1 MANVRAPAFPFPLLA
16 SVSVLAWVGFAL
28 VFRLLW
34 APGTEPGDGMG
45 PWLLWMGIGMPIFV
59 AVGALLLRTL
69 RVPAASWPLAAIA
82 LTAPALCCDVLTF
95 TWFEAWY
102 PGGGS
107 ADDRRYAALIVG
119 GVGILQLALVALS
132 RTPFAGAPTG
142 EAS

>member
-1 MANVRAPAFPFPLLA
+1 MSRPLAPGVPFVLL
-16 SVSVLAWVGFAL
+16 SGVSVLAWVLFAL

-34 APGTEPGDGMG
+34 TPGTEPGDGMG
-45 PWLLWMGIGMPIFV
+45 PWLLWLGVGMPVFV
-59 AVGALLLRTL
+59 AVGALLLRML
-69 RVPAASWPLAAIA
+69 RVPAAAWPLAAIA

-119 GVGILQLALVALS
+119 GVGILQLALVALA
-132 RTPFAGAPTG
+132 RTPVAGLVPPEAP
-142 EAS
+142 

>member
-1 MANVRAPAFPFPLLA
+1 MRASPAEVPLAALCV
-16 SVSVLAWVGFAL
+16 VSVLAWGLFAL

-34 APGTEPGDGMG
+34 VPGTEPGDGMG
-45 PWLLWMGIGMPIFV
+45 PWLVWMAVGMPVFV
-59 AVGALLLRTL
+59 ATAGLLLRLL
-69 RVPAASWPLAAIA
+69 RVPPGSWPLAAIA

-119 GVGILQLALVALS
+119 GVGVVQLALVAAA
-132 RTPFAGAPTG
+132 RTSLAGAPT
-142 EAS
+142 AARD